1 MLYVDLTY
9 LQGVVPLQMI
19 VECCDDVNSG
29 SLDVAALANLE
40 ACNVSA
46 VTDIHLHLRGLY
58 LVPFDPVPDEIRE
71 LTAQFMRYYLLVR
84 RMGENVSDAMVQLY
98 RRLTEKLRGITSH
111 TFRIDTGS
119 DPVAVLQGPL
129 VSRSR
134 KRFGEGFQGE
144 LLDDDVTLLRPYFLD
159 EEWPP

>member
-9 LQGVVPLQMI
+9 LQGVVPLQTI
-19 VECCDDVNSG
+19 VECCDDANSG

-58 LVPFDPVPDEIRE
+58 SVPFDPVPDEIRE

-84 RMGENVSDAMVQLY
+84 RMGEDVSDAMVQLY

-111 TFRIDTGS
+111 TFRIDTES

-129 VSRSR
+129 VSWSRS
-134 KRFGEGFQGE
+134 RFGEGFQGE

-159 EEWPP
+159 EDLLP